1 VGLKVLELVMG
12 QHQQLQSDPQAP
24 TGLSWVLGGD
34 AKDRRRQGVK
44 LWPPPPAGGDE
55 DDEDEEL
62 VACERLIDEA
72 DLRQLDAEVGPGYV
86 VKDGFL
92 GASALAALRDEVAL
106 IHASGQLKPAGMVAH
121 DQQRWAESSARG
133 NTHSHSLCMRACVRA
148 CVCLMSSRCD
158 WRAGMREQ
166 ATCTCGWTWRA

>member
-1 VGLKVLELVMG
+1 MEGLLPPAVGLKVLELVMG
-12 QHQQLQSDPQAP
+12 HHQQLQSDPQAP

-44 LWPPPPAGGDE
+44 LWPPPPAGVE
-55 DDEDEEL
+55 DDEEDEER
-62 VACERLIDEA
+62 ERRLLDEA
-72 DLRQLDAEVGPGYV
+72 DVRRLDAEVGPGYV

-106 IHASGQLKPAGMVAH
+106 IHASGQLQPAGMVAH

-133 NTHSHSLCMRACVRA
+133 NTRSHSLCVRACVRA
-148 CVCLMSSRCD
+148 CVMALMVMSSRC
-158 WRAGMREQ
+158 G
-166 ATCTCGWTWRA
+166 